1 MIIADLIAWF
11 EAWANPDWQESWD
24 NCGWQIEPGIL
35 NQPARVL
42 VCLTPTLAVINEAIA
57 LSNAGTEVN
66 LIFAH
71 HPLIF
76 NPLKSL
82 RTGNPLTEITRLAFR
97 HQIGIYTAHTNF
109 DQVQEGTAD
118 ILATLLKLKAVMPIV
133 PTQAG
138 LGYGRVGELSPAIN
152 LANLLTQIQSLLN
165 PPDLIISPTADL
177 EQTIQK
183 VAVLGGSG
191 ASYISEVVKTGAQ
204 AYLTSDCKF
213 HQFQE
218 SRDRGL
224 ILIDAGHYAT
234 ERPACKSLV
243 TKLTALG
250 LEWVQLSQNDEDF
263 RRFVHPHNFWS
274 EILSHT

>member
-1 MIIADLIAWF
+1 MIIADLITWF
-11 EAWANPDWQESWD
+11 ETWANPTWQEKWD

-35 NQPARVL
+35 EQPARVL
-42 VCLTPTLAVINEAIA
+42 VCLTPTLAVMQEAIA
-57 LSNAGTEVN
+57 LSQAGLGVN

-76 NPLKSL
+76 HPLKSL
-82 RTGNPLTEITRLAFR
+82 HTGDPLTEVVRLAFN

-118 ILATLLKLKAVMPIV
+118 VLATLLNLKAAIPIV

-138 LGYGRVGELSPAIN
+138 LGYGRVGQLEPALT
-152 LANLLTQIQSLLN
+152 LAELLTQIQNRLY
-165 PPDLIISPTADL
+165 PPNLIFSPTTDFQ
-177 EQTIQK
+177 QTIQK

-191 ASYISEVVKTGAQ
+191 ATFISEVVKTGAQ

-234 ERPACKSLV
+234 ERPACDLLV
-243 TKLTALG
+243 TKFTSLG
-250 LEWVQLSQNDEDF
+250 LEWAKLSQKDEDF
-263 RRFVHPHNFWS
+263 RYFFHHQNP
-274 EILSHT
+274 T